1 MVDDFLHVSITCR
14 DLERSIRF
22 YETLGLKVIKRLH
35 EVDEDGICA
44 GVSVAGRSTRR
55 SLILRHHRQLARC
68 SSTWCNG

>member
-35 EVDEDGICA
+35 EVDEDGIARGFGC
-44 GVSVAGRSTRR
+44 RR
-55 SLILRHHRQLARC
+55 VNSLLLILRHHRQLARC
-68 SSTWCNG
+68 S